1 MTNFKAREGYFDIEH
16 NSDRCL
22 PNSEISLEK
31 TYLISSG
38 NRIIK
43 VLSQDDSLFWKKKIL
58 GAYIQVS
65 LTGCL
70 SCWCDWIGKIDCV
83 NQILFKILLTNEDL
97 DMFCFPLKFDLA
109 NY

>member
-43 VLSQDDSLFWKKKIL
+43 VLSQDDSLF
-58 GAYIQVS
+58 
-65 LTGCL
+65 
-70 SCWCDWIGKIDCV
+70 
-83 NQILFKILLTNEDL
+83 
-97 DMFCFPLKFDLA
+97 
-109 NY
+109 